1 MNPERQSPADLR
13 DNRSGAYDA
22 VNEAGKP
29 QPEQVKQAVTAHQ
42 AAQPG
47 ADVRPDPVLEGGE
60 VLPEGLRRPP
70 KGPLNPTRG
79 RGNSAVE

>member
-1 MNPERQSPADLR
+1 MKAERQSPADLR
-13 DNRSGAYDA
+13 DHRSGAYDA
-22 VNEAGKP
+22 VNETGKP
-29 QPEQVKQAVTAHQ
+29 QPEQVKQAITPHQ

-47 ADVRPDPVLEGGE
+47 ADVRPNPVLEGGE

-70 KGPLNPTRG
+70 KGPLSRTRG

>member
-13 DNRSGAYDA
+13 DNRSGAYDP

-29 QPEQVKQAVTAHQ
+29 QPPQIQQVITPHQ

-47 ADVRPDPVLEGGE
+47 ADVRPDAVLQGGE
-60 VLPEGLRRPP
+60 ALPEGLRRPP
-70 KGPLNPTRG
+70 KGPLNRTRG